1 MWSCETLLVGYEDVM
16 TDAVAGEE
24 ADVLKKLKEL
34 HVSVA
39 PFNPLIQKRLQITFS
54 KFSHIESILLGPT
67 CEGDQ
72 Q

>member
-24 ADVLKKLKEL
+24 ADVVKRLKEL

-39 PFNPLIQKRLQITFS
+39 PFTVTI
-54 KFSHIESILLGPT
+54 
-67 CEGDQ
+67 
-72 Q
+72 